1 MNQDELRKVL
11 AGITASVPQVAAAIG
26 FSEKRTYE
34 AVKAGTIPSI
44 RIGPRK
50 VRVPTAWLAKQVFGF
65 AGAEAA

>member
-1 MNQDELRKVL
+1 MDHQELKRLLSSTTV
-11 AGITASVPQVAAAIG
+11 SVPQVAAAIG

-50 VRVPTAWLAKQVFGF
+50 IRIPTSWLAEKV
-65 AGAEAA
+65 GAVRAA